1 MCQRSIQ
8 CAHRWHSVVS
18 DGSGLG
24 QQVVAMELWLGSD
37 GELVHGDPLTVQ
49 EDTEM
54 RHGEMLRGTTIIV
67 C

>member
-1 MCQRSIQ
+1 MNSLQFGFCKFTSVVCQRSIQ

-37 GELVHGDPLTVQ
+37 GELVHGDPLTMQ

-54 RHGEMLRGTTIIV
+54 
-67 C
+67 

>member
-1 MCQRSIQ
+1 MT
-8 CAHRWHSVVS
+8 
-18 DGSGLG
+18 GTGLG
-24 QQVVAMELWLGSD
+24 KQIVAMELSLGSD
-37 GELVHGDPLTVQ
+37 DELVHGDPLTVQ